1 MAGVRVSDVISPL
14 SPGDTYP
21 VIDVDVNAKGF
32 PRAVSTF
39 AQLNNIPASLRS
51 TSMFVV
57 TTDTGVM
64 YRWTG
69 SAWAPLPF
77 PQIALLRNSKWN
89 VTPTGV
95 IDSVNRVFTLP
106 EAPDPTNSLL
116 LFKNGL
122 LMRAGVGN
130 DFILSDTTI
139 TFDNAQTPQTGDILL
154 ASYTYMSVA

>member
-32 PRAVSTF
+32 PRAVATF

-57 TTDTGVM
+57 TTDNGFM

-77 PQIALLRNSKWN
+77 PQLALVRNSQWN
-89 VTPTGV
+89 ITPTGV

-130 DFILSDTTI
+130 DFTLSDTTI
-139 TFDNAQTPQTGDILL
+139 TFDNAQTPQTGDNLL
-154 ASYTYMSVA
+154 ASYTYMFVA